1 MEIFRPHV
9 IFSAAI
15 TLDGKLATRTGDSKL
30 SSKKDKIRVHKLRS
44 KVDAILIGKNTVE
57 IDDPLLSAHNIRKK
71 NPIRIILDS
80 NATIR
85 TNSKILKTCSRIPT
99 IIAVSKKAPKKNLQK
114 LEKFPVQVIVCGN
127 YTVNI
132 KKLLGILKKKC
143 IKNILVE
150 GGGTTNW
157 AFVKENQVDEAIITI
172 TPYLVGGITATTL
185 VDGDGFSTVV
195 KSIRLKLKNVIK
207 IKMKLYYTMR
217 INFAFLSLSYQS
229 V

>member
-1 MEIFRPHV
+1 MESYRPHV

-57 IDDPLLSAHNIRKK
+57 IDDPILSVHHAKKK

-132 KKLLGILKKKC
+132 KKLLGILKRKG

-157 AFVKENQVDEAIITI
+157 AFVKENLVDEAIITI
-172 TPYLVGGITATTL
+172 TP
-185 VDGDGFSTVV
+185 
-195 KSIRLKLKNVIK
+195 
-207 IKMKLYYTMR
+207 
-217 INFAFLSLSYQS
+217 LSLIHI
-229 V
+229 

>member
-1 MEIFRPHV
+1 MESFRPHV

-15 TLDGKLATRTGDSKL
+15 TLDGKLATRTGDSRL

-57 IDDPLLSAHNIRKK
+57 IDDPLLSVHNIRKK

-85 TNSKILKTCSRIPT
+85 TNSKILKTCSKIPT
-99 IIAVSKKAPKKNLQK
+99 IIAVSKKAQGKNLQRLK
-114 LEKFPVQVIVCGN
+114 KFPVQVIVCGN
-127 YTVNI
+127 YIVNI
-132 KKLLGILKKKC
+132 KKLLGILKKKG

-157 AFVKENQVDEAIITI
+157 AFVKENLVDEAMITI
-172 TPYLVGGITATTL
+172 TPYLVGGTTATTL
-185 VDGDGFSTVV
+185 VDGNGFSTVV
-195 KSIRLKLKNVIK
+195 KSIRLKLKNVT
-207 IKMKLYYTMR
+207 KMKNEVILHYE
-217 INFAFLSLSYQS
+217 N
-229 V
+229 

>member
-1 MEIFRPHV
+1 MGKFRPHV

-30 SSKKDKIRVHKLRS
+30 SSKADKNRVHKLRS
-44 KVDAILIGKNTVE
+44 KVDAILIGKNTAKL
-57 IDDPLLSAHNIRKK
+57 DDPLLSVHGVKKK
-71 NPIRIILDS
+71 NPIRVILDS

-132 KKLLGILKKKC
+132 KKLLGILKKKG

-157 AFVKENQVDEAIITI
+157 AFVKENLVDEAIITI
-172 TPYLVGGITATTL
+172 TPYLVGGMTATTL
-185 VDGDGFSTVV
+185 VDGNGFSTIA
-195 KSIRLKLKNVIK
+195 KSIRLKLKNVT
-207 IKMKLYYTMR
+207 KMKNEVILHYE
-217 INFAFLSLSYQS
+217 N
-229 V
+229 

>member
-1 MEIFRPHV
+1 MESFRPYV

-30 SSKKDKIRVHKLRS
+30 SSKKDKIRVHKLRN

-57 IDDPLLSAHNIRKK
+57 IDDPLLSVHNIRKK

-85 TNSKILKTCSRIPT
+85 TNSKILKTCSKIPT
-99 IIAVSKKAPKKNLQK
+99 IIAVSKKAQKKNLQRLK
-114 LEKFPVQVIVCGN
+114 KFPVQVIVCGD
-127 YTVNI
+127 YMVNI
-132 KKLLGILKKKC
+132 KKLLGILKKKG

-157 AFVKENQVDEAIITI
+157 AFVKENLVDEAIITI
-172 TPYLVGGITATTL
+172 TPYLVGGMSATTL
-185 VDGDGFSTVV
+185 VDGDGFPNIV
-195 KSIRLKLKNVIK
+195 KAIRLKLKNVRK
-207 IKMKLYYTMR
+207 IKNEVILHYV
-217 INFAFLSLSYQS
+217 N
-229 V
+229 